1 MLVHDHQPNDAQ
13 YKLTSRTKIMILRDF
28 TLKIFWTLMLT
39 CGTYIICNA
48 QYSTIDQSE
57 KDSIGIRNNHKYIEL
72 EKPKFKAT
80 AFIVPATF
88 ITYGF
93 VAVHNHGA
101 LKQLDV
107 STRDEL
113 QEDHPR
119 FAVHVGDYA
128 QFAPMVAVFG
138 LNLMGVAGKHNMF
151 DASMLYATSISIMG
165 ISTHFVKQQEHRLRP
180 NGSAYN
186 SFPSGH
192 TASAFAAAEFLK
204 QEYKDVSPRYGYA
217 GYFVAS
223 ATGTLRMYNNKHWF
237 SDVVAGAGFGIASTK
252 ISYLVYPY
260 IKELFTAKKNPGL
273 TFFPFVQDGAKGLMV
288 YKRL

>member
-1 MLVHDHQPNDAQ
+1 MLRHNQ
-13 YKLTSRTKIMILRDF
+13 YTEYNTICQTIRD
-28 TLKIFWTLMLT
+28 LTLMMFWALILT
-39 CGTYIICNA
+39 LGTYNICNA
-48 QYSTIDQSE
+48 QYYVVDPGA
-57 KDSIGIRNNHKYIEL
+57 KDSTGIRNSHQYCEIE
-72 EKPKFKAT
+72 KTKFKST
-80 AFIVPATF
+80 AYIIPAIF

-107 STRDEL
+107 STKDEL

-119 FAVHVGDYA
+119 FAVHVDDYA

-138 LNLMGVAGKHNMF
+138 LNLLGVAGKHSLF
-151 DASMLYATSISIMG
+151 DASLLYTTSIGIMG
-165 ISTHFVKQQEHRLRP
+165 ISTHFVKQKEHRLRP
-180 NGSAYN
+180 DGSAYN

-192 TASAFAAAEFLK
+192 TAFAAAEFLK
-204 QEYKDVSPRYGYA
+204 QEYKDVSPWYGYA
-217 GYFVAS
+217 GYFIAT

-260 IKELFTAKKNPGL
+260 IKELFTAKKNDEL

-288 YKRL
+288 YKRF